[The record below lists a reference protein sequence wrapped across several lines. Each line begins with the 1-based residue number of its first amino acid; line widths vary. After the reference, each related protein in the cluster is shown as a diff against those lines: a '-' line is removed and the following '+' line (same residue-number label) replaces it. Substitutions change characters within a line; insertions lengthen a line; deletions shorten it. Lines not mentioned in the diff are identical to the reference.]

1 MGGACSKHGRDEI
14 CVQNFGPKTWKRLH
28 GRPKHRWE
36 DSIRMDLREIGREDM
51 GWIHLNQERES
62 WRPLVDTVM
71 NRVP

>member
-1 MGGACSKHGRDEI
+1 
-14 CVQNFGPKTWKRLH
+14 
-28 GRPKHRWE
+28 
-36 DSIRMDLREIGREDM
+36 MDLREIGREDM